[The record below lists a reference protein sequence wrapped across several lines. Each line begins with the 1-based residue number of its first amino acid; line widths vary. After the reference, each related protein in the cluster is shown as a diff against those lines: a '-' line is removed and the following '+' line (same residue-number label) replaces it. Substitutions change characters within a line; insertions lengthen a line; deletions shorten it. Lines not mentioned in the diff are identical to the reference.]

1 MNGLNNLKRNNI
13 MKEIILR
20 DEQGVA
26 VLNTI
31 KRRIIFT
38 LMMIFTITAAIL
50 SIVTIFWFNYWIF
63 TGRNILKD
71 IFDI

>member
-20 DEQGVA
+20 DEQGVV

-50 SIVTIFWFNYWIF
+50 SIVTIFWFPYWIF

>member
-1 MNGLNNLKRNNI
+1 MYGLNNLKRNNI
-13 MKEIILR
+13 MIEIILR

-50 SIVTIFWFNYWIF
+50 SIVTIFWFPYWIF

>member
-1 MNGLNNLKRNNI
+1 

-38 LMMIFTITAAIL
+38 LMMILTITASIL
-50 SIVTIFWFNYWIF
+50 SIVTIFWFPYWIF

>member
-1 MNGLNNLKRNNI
+1 

-20 DEQGVA
+20 DKQGVA
-26 VLNTI
+26 ILDTI

-38 LMMIFTITAAIL
+38 LMIIFTITASIL
-50 SIVTIFWFNYWIF
+50 SIVTIFWFPYWIF

-71 IFDI
+71 IFNI